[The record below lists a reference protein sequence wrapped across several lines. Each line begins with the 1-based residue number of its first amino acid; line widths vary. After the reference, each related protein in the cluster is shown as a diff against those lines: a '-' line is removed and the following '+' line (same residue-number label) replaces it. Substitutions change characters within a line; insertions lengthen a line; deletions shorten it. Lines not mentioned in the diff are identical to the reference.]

1 MRFRP
6 LLLALTLFFVTPA
19 LAERAAPAKEA
30 EWIIVKDSST
40 LGFEAVQMGAP
51 FEGSFKAFEGKIVF
65 DPANLPVSK
74 ADITI
79 TMDSVDAGSSDR
91 NKYLPMPDWFNTASF
106 PDAHFVTTSI
116 TKGLDKNQYVAK
128 GDLTIRN
135 VTLPISLPFILDI
148 TKNDSGAEVAKMK
161 GEAVLNRLDYG
172 VGQGEW
178 KDTKSVE
185 NQVKIKVFITAEKK

>member
-1 MRFRP
+1 MRFRT
-6 LLLALTLFFVTPA
+6 LLLTLTLFCATPA
-19 LAERAAPAKEA
+19 FAERANPTQTT
-30 EWIIVKDSST
+30 EWTIIKDSST
-40 LGFEAVQMGAP
+40 LGFEAVQMGAS
-51 FEGSFKAFEGKIVF
+51 FDGSFKVFDGRITF
-65 DPANLPVSK
+65 DPANLPASK

-91 NKYLPMPDWFNTASF
+91 NKYLPMPDWFNTDSF

-128 GDLTIRN
+128 GTLTIRD
-135 VTLPISLPFILDI
+135 VTLPILLPFILDI
-148 TKNDSGAEVAKMK
+148 TKSDSGGEIAKMQ
-161 GEAVLNRLDYG
+161 GEAIVNRLDYG

-185 NQVKIKVFITAEKK
+185 NQVKIKVSITAQKK